1 MGGIFEITFELWLT
15 GAPDPDHGAG
25 NSTAWKIVSNPLE
38 YGKAVP
44 CQPYFLKSF
53 QCGMF
58 TPLWVEGF
66 LLMSDEFSFSE
77 LMDRRKLTTAVAG
90 ILTDQLNSYLNTLAP
105 LLRPRATL
113 GNYTRGS
120 QDKVRG
126 ADEVFQK
133 LKETYLNVAG
143 SRVFDLPKVL
153 DSPIGI
159 SSALPEIS
167 PSHYSYKADVNGTAH
182 ELTITSPTKWVLSYK
197 GLNEARLKSLLS
209 QKLDLVSKEVAET
222 VLHFVLIE
230 AIISRQQ
237 GVFDLLQELGYSVE
251 IGTNPVFD
259 VLPVVYISHQVGTE
273 RPSDALLVQVSE
285 VSGSPAFDE
294 LVRIEDI
301 DDMMMPLKKR
311 LIDQVRDHG
320 GPAA

>member
-1 MGGIFEITFELWLT
+1 MGGIFEIKFELWLT
-15 GAPDPDHGAG
+15 GGPDHGG
-25 NSTAWKIVSNPLE
+25 GDGTISKTVSNPLE
-38 YGKAVP
+38 CGKAVP
-44 CQPYFLKSF
+44 CKPYFLKSF

-58 TPLWVEGF
+58 TPLWVEGI

-159 SSALPEIS
+159 SSTLLEIS
-167 PSHYSYKADVNGTAH
+167 PSRYSYKADVNGTAH
-182 ELTITSPTKWVLSYK
+182 ELTITSPTKWVLSYR

-209 QKLDLVSKEVAET
+209 QKLDLVSKELAET
-222 VLHFVLIE
+222 VLHFVLVE
-230 AIISRQQ
+230 AIISRQR
-237 GVFDLLQELGYSVE
+237 GVFDLLHELGYSVE

-259 VLPVVYISHQVGTE
+259 VLPVVYICHQVGTE
-273 RPSDALLVQVSE
+273 RPSDELLVQVSE

-320 GPAA
+320 GP